1 MLHVSD
7 LSVGYGRKAILS
19 QLDFRIEAGSLTVI
33 LGRNGCGKS
42 TLLRCL
48 SGQKKPLQGTV
59 SWNGAEL
66 FSLEPSRLAQTLAL
80 LPQGL
85 PVPDLTVR
93 ELVACGRAP
102 WGRGGEAQIAQAM
115 VTADVAQFAGTP
127 MEQLSG
133 GERQRAWLAM
143 TLAQDTPLLLLD
155 EPTTYL
161 DPAQQFRFMDTLQG
175 LSRQG
180 KTIVAVLHDLP
191 LALRYASQ
199 VLLLDAGQ
207 CVYHGSAA
215 DAAEPVER
223 VFGVER
229 WWR

>member
-66 FSLEPSRLAQTLAL
+66 FSLKPSRLAQTLAL

-115 VTADVAQFAGTP
+115 VTADVAQLAGTP

-143 TLAQDTPLLLLD
+143 TPGPGHAAAAAGRADHLPRPGPAVPLHGHAAKPVQARQDHRRNSP
-155 EPTTYL
+155 
-161 DPAQQFRFMDTLQG
+161 
-175 LSRQG
+175 
-180 KTIVAVLHDLP
+180 
-191 LALRYASQ
+191 
-199 VLLLDAGQ
+199 
-207 CVYHGSAA
+207 
-215 DAAEPVER
+215 
-223 VFGVER
+223 
-229 WWR
+229 